1 MERVLNPSRTTGLV
15 ALLWP
20 AGKPVDQDA
29 QVPARHFTLVSTP
42 GDYEALTAAGHNS
55 ILIQR
60 RPSSH
65 FSVPLVVRL
74 AGPLIVPWRWRRL
87 LLNEG
92 ITTTISRR
100 SLSSIPLVIATL
112 LARCRVTPW
121 HASLLDQ

>member
-1 MERVLNPSRTTGLV
+1 MERVLSTPRTTEII

-20 AGKPVDQDA
+20 AGKPVGPDPET
-29 QVPARHFTLVSTP
+29 PARDFTLVSTLD
-42 GDYEALTAAGHNS
+42 DYEALTAAGQNS

-92 ITTTISRR
+92 VEEVIVRPSP
-100 SLSSIPLVIATL
+100 SGIPIILGAW
-112 LARCRVTPW
+112 LART
-121 HASLLDQ
+121 LITLK

>member
-1 MERVLNPSRTTGLV
+1 MERVLSTPRTTDMV

-20 AGKPVDQDA
+20 AGKPVGQEPEI
-29 QVPARHFTLVSTP
+29 PARQFTLVSTLA
-42 GDYEALTAAGHNS
+42 DYDALTAAGQNS

-74 AGPLIVPWRWRRL
+74 AGPLIMPWRWRRV

-92 ITTTISRR
+92 ITTVAIPR
-100 SLSSIPLVIATL
+100 SLASTPLAVAAL
-112 LARCRVTPW
+112 LARSRIVTRG
-121 HASLLDQ
+121 A